1 LLHRYSDKEEEMYSL
16 RQVSK
21 RLGVA
26 YWRVSYAHASGAV
39 REPVSRFA
47 GKRLYTE
54 ADVAALASHFNVQPG
69 EEPDKGDPCAS
80 SNTPDS
86 P

>member
-1 LLHRYSDKEEEMYSL
+1 MFSL
-16 RQVSK
+16 RQVSR

-26 YWRVSYAHASGAV
+26 YWRISYAHASGAV
-39 REPVSRFA
+39 REPTSRFA

-69 EEPDKGDPCAS
+69 GEPEKGEQCS
-80 SNTPDS
+80 SSDTLGS

>member
-1 LLHRYSDKEEEMYSL
+1 MFSL

-26 YWRVSYAHASGAV
+26 YWRISYAHTSGAV
-39 REPVSRFA
+39 REPISRFA

-54 ADVAALASHFNVQPG
+54 ADVAALAQHFDVQPG
-69 EEPDKGDPCAS
+69 PEPEKGDQCADS
-80 SNTPDS
+80 SSSTQE
-86 P
+86 

>member
-1 LLHRYSDKEEEMYSL
+1 MFSL

-26 YWRVSYAHASGAV
+26 YGRISYAHASGSV
-39 REPVSRFA
+39 REPMSRFA

-54 ADVAALASHFNVQPG
+54 ADVTALAQHFGVQPG
-69 EEPDKGDPCAS
+69 PEPDKGVQCAS
-80 SNTPDS
+80 SDTQE
-86 P
+86 

>member
-1 LLHRYSDKEEEMYSL
+1 MFSL

-26 YWRVSYAHASGAV
+26 YWRISYAHASGAV
-39 REPVSRFA
+39 REPISRFA

-54 ADVAALASHFNVQPG
+54 DDVATLAKHFNVQPG
-69 EEPDKGDPCAS
+69 PEPEKGDQCA
-80 SNTPDS
+80 DS
-86 P
+86 GTKP

>member
-1 LLHRYSDKEEEMYSL
+1 MFSL
-16 RQVSK
+16 RQVSM

-26 YWRVSYAHASGAV
+26 YWRISYAHASGAV
-39 REPVSRFA
+39 REPNSRFA

-54 ADVAALASHFNVQPG
+54 ADVATLAKHFDVQPG
-69 EEPDKGDPCAS
+69 LEPDKGDQCANS
-80 SNTPDS
+80 DTPDL

>member
-1 LLHRYSDKEEEMYSL
+1 MFSL

-26 YWRVSYAHASGAV
+26 YWRISYAHASGAV
-39 REPVSRFA
+39 REPTSRFA
-47 GKRLYTE
+47 GKRVYSP
-54 ADVAALASHFNVQPG
+54 ADVAALANHFKVQPG
-69 EEPDKGDPCAS
+69 LEPEQGDQCAS
-80 SNTPDS
+80 SNTPGS

>member
-1 LLHRYSDKEEEMYSL
+1 MEDEMFSL

-26 YWRVSYAHASGAV
+26 YWRISYAHASGAV

-54 ADVAALASHFNVQPG
+54 ADVSALAQHFGVQPG
-69 EEPDKGDPCAS
+69 EEPEKGDECAS
-80 SNTPDS
+80 SDTQE
-86 P
+86 

>member
-1 LLHRYSDKEEEMYSL
+1 MFSL

-26 YWRVSYAHASGAV
+26 YWRISYAHASGAV
-39 REPVSRFA
+39 REPISRFA

-54 ADVAALASHFNVQPG
+54 ADVSALAQHFGVQHG
-69 EEPDKGDPCAS
+69 EEPDKGDQCAS
-80 SNTPDS
+80 SSTPGS

>member
-1 LLHRYSDKEEEMYSL
+1 MFSL

-26 YWRVSYAHASGAV
+26 YWRISYAHASGAV
-39 REPVSRFA
+39 REPKSRFA

-54 ADVAALASHFNVQPG
+54 ADLAALAQHFGVQPSP
-69 EEPDKGDPCAS
+69 EPDKGEQCAS
-80 SNTPDS
+80 SDTPVS